1 LCTSDDLKFKLSP
14 DIVAGT
20 NLMLDMKEESLNII
34 DEQYI
39 IEIDIFN
46 EKLNSRFKDYQTS
59 QE

>member
-1 LCTSDDLKFKLSP
+1 LSP